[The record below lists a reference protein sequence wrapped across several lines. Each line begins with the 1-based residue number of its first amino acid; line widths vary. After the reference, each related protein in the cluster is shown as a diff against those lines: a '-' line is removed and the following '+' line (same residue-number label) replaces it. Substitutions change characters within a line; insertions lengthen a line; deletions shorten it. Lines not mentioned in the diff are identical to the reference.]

1 MEVIVR
7 LAEVLDALAVVHQL
21 GVGLQLL
28 PGDGI
33 AVSTQGVGL
42 HQKTHLK
49 HAVHVL
55 FGDAGDHQTL
65 FGQNGDQPLLLQT
78 PQRIPHGGA
87 ADVAHLGAE
96 FLLVQKLVGAVLAVQ
111 DFGFEVLVRLQLQAE
126 LCLCVL
132 LFHKHILLFF
142 FVFFSKKRSKTSE
155 PAAQTH
161 RCRFLLHVQPAC
173 IPAAIQPLYLIH
185 YFTSGHFLQDF
196 LLNFGVF
203 SVLYKDYASI
213 LLLFT
218 MFFVLVAKQADF
230 PPASFASKGKLCY
243 NRTKKTTHL
252 HRKGPKLSWHEAM
265 ATTPA
270 PGNSS

>member
-1 MEVIVR
+1 MCIR
-7 LAEVLDALAVVHQL
+7 D
-21 GVGLQLL
+21 
-28 PGDGI
+28 
-33 AVSTQGVGL
+33 
-42 HQKTHLK
+42 
-49 HAVHVL
+49 
-55 FGDAGDHQTL
+55 
-65 FGQNGDQPLLLQT
+65 
-78 PQRIPHGGA
+78 R
-87 ADVAHLGAE
+87 
-96 FLLVQKLVGAVLAVQ
+96 
-111 DFGFEVLVRLQLQAE
+111 AE

-132 LFHKHILLFF
+132 LFHKHTLLF
-142 FVFFSKKRSKTSE
+142 FFSKKRSKTSE

-161 RCRFLLHVQPAC
+161 RCRLLLHVQPAC
-173 IPAAIQPLYLIH
+173 IPTAIQPLYLIH

-218 MFFVLVAKQADF
+218 MFFVLVAKQANF